1 MKANELRQ
9 SILQAA
15 VHGKLVP
22 QNPQDEPAS
31 ELLKR
36 IQQEK
41 TQLVKEGKLKKK
53 TLPPVADDE
62 FPYDLPEGWA
72 WCRLGEIILDIFTG
86 PFGSMLHKSD
96 YVENGIPLVNP
107 MNMVDQKIVPSKKM
121 LVSQETRKRLS
132 SYVLSTGD
140 IVVARRGELGR
151 CALVSEKENGWI
163 CGTGSFFLRLT
174 SLFDT
179 SYFLLLFRSYQT
191 RQQLAQNSVGATMN
205 NLNHNI
211 LKQIHMGV
219 PPLSEQH
226 RIVDK
231 VEKLMFLCD
240 ALEAEERK
248 LDALEAHFT
257 KYLPKA
263 IMQAAVQGKLVPQN
277 THDEPASEL
286 LKRIQQK
293 KAQLVKEGKLKKE
306 KSLPLISEDEIPY
319 DLPEGWEWC
328 RLRDIGQIIGGA
340 TPDSHESSY
349 YTKPGQGISWLTPAD
364 MTKYTQNNYISHG
377 AKDITQAGYNSCST
391 MLMPP
396 GSIIFSSRAPIGHI
410 AFSSKEVCTNQGFK
424 SVVPYMTAVTPWIFY
439 ALKSKVDDIQSRA
452 SGTTFKEVSGKFMES
467 ETIPLPPLVE
477 QQRIVTKVEELLAL
491 CNEMKAS
498 YTEPVEFDE
507 VAEIIPFS
515 TSVASEHTEE
525 LEEPLLLAARGDAE
539 NLSSE
544 ALRAIDDL
552 FAEDEE

>member
-1 MKANELRQ
+1 M
-9 SILQAA
+9 
-15 VHGKLVP
+15 
-22 QNPQDEPAS
+22 
-31 ELLKR
+31 
-36 IQQEK
+36 
-41 TQLVKEGKLKKK
+41 
-53 TLPPVADDE
+53 
-62 FPYDLPEGWA
+62 
-72 WCRLGEIILDIFTG
+72 
-86 PFGSMLHKSD
+86 
-96 YVENGIPLVNP
+96 
-107 MNMVDQKIVPSKKM
+107 
-121 LVSQETRKRLS
+121 
-132 SYVLSTGD
+132 
-140 IVVARRGELGR
+140 
-151 CALVSEKENGWI
+151 
-163 CGTGSFFLRLT
+163 
-174 SLFDT
+174 
-179 SYFLLLFRSYQT
+179 
-191 RQQLAQNSVGATMN
+191 AQNS
-205 NLNHNI
+205 
-211 LKQIHMGV
+211 
-219 PPLSEQH
+219 
-226 RIVDK
+226 
-231 VEKLMFLCD
+231 
-240 ALEAEERK
+240 
-248 LDALEAHFT
+248 
-257 KYLPKA
+257 
-263 IMQAAVQGKLVPQN
+263 
-277 THDEPASEL
+277 HDEPASEL
-286 LKRIQQK
+286 LKRIHRE
-293 KAQLVKEGKLKKE
+293 KAQLIKEGKIKRE
-306 KSLPLISEDEIPY
+306 KPLPPISEDEIPY

>member
-1 MKANELRQ
+1 MKAAELRQ

-15 VHGKLVP
+15 VQGKLVP

-41 TQLVKEGKLKKK
+41 TRLIKEGRLKKEK
-53 TLPPVADDE
+53 PLPPVAEDE
-62 FPYDLPEGWA
+62 ILYDLPEGWV
-72 WCRLGEIILDIFTG
+72 WCRLNEIILDIFTG
-86 PFGSMLHKSD
+86 PFGSMVHKSD

-107 MNMVDQKIVPSKKM
+107 INMVDQKIVPSKKM
-121 LVSQETRKRLS
+121 LVSQETRERLS

-151 CALVSEKENGWI
+151 CALVTEKENGWI
-163 CGTGSFFLRLT
+163 CGTGSFFLRLA

-179 SYFLLLFRSYQT
+179 SYFLLLFCSYQT

-211 LKQIHMGV
+211 LKQIYMGV

-231 VEKLMFLCD
+231 VEKLMLLCD
-240 ALEAEERK
+240 ELETEEKK
-248 LDALEAHFT
+248 LDALEIHFT
-257 KYLPKA
+257 EYLPKS
-263 IMQAAVQGKLVPQN
+263 ILQAAVQGKLVPQN
-277 THDEPASEL
+277 SHDEPASEL
-286 LKRIQQK
+286 LKRIQQEK
-293 KAQLVKEGKLKKE
+293 IQLVKEGKLKKE
-306 KSLPLISEDEIPY
+306 KPLPPISENEIPY

-328 RLRDIGQIIGGA
+328 RLGAISNYGNTQSVSTDEISADSWVLELEDVEKDTGKLLAQKRKSQRIPLSTKHRFQPNDILYSKLRPYLNKVLIAEEFGYCTSEIL
-340 TPDSHESSY
+340 P
-349 YTKPGQGISWLTPAD
+349 LTFYKELNI
-364 MTKYTQNNYISHG
+364 KYTLNYLRSPLFVDY
-377 AKDITQAGYNSCST
+377 ANRCSYGVK
-391 MLMPP
+391 MPRL
-396 GSIIFSSRAPIGHI
+396 G
-410 AFSSKEVCTNQGFK
+410 TNDGK
-424 SVVPYMTAVTPWIFY
+424 L
-439 ALKSKVDDIQSRA
+439 ALV
-452 SGTTFKEVSGKFMES
+452 
-467 ETIPLPPLVE
+467 PLPPIEE
-477 QQRIVTKVEELLAL
+477 QKRIVAKVDELLAL
-491 CNEMKAS
+491 CSEMKAA
-498 YTEPVEFDE
+498 YAEPVEFDE

-544 ALRAIDDL
+544 ALKAIDDL
-552 FAEDEE
+552 FAEDAE

>member
-1 MKANELRQ
+1 MKAAELRQ
-9 SILQAA
+9 SIL
-15 VHGKLVP
+15 
-22 QNPQDEPAS
+22 
-31 ELLKR
+31 
-36 IQQEK
+36 
-41 TQLVKEGKLKKK
+41 
-53 TLPPVADDE
+53 
-62 FPYDLPEGWA
+62 
-72 WCRLGEIILDIFTG
+72 
-86 PFGSMLHKSD
+86 
-96 YVENGIPLVNP
+96 
-107 MNMVDQKIVPSKKM
+107 
-121 LVSQETRKRLS
+121 
-132 SYVLSTGD
+132 
-140 IVVARRGELGR
+140 
-151 CALVSEKENGWI
+151 
-163 CGTGSFFLRLT
+163 
-174 SLFDT
+174 
-179 SYFLLLFRSYQT
+179 
-191 RQQLAQNSVGATMN
+191 
-205 NLNHNI
+205 
-211 LKQIHMGV
+211 
-219 PPLSEQH
+219 
-226 RIVDK
+226 
-231 VEKLMFLCD
+231 
-240 ALEAEERK
+240 
-248 LDALEAHFT
+248 
-257 KYLPKA
+257 
-263 IMQAAVQGKLVPQN
+263 QAAVQGKLVPQN
-277 THDEPASEL
+277 LQDKPACELFERIQNEKAHLIKEGKIKKAPPLPEIAANEMPFEIPENWCWVRLGQLTELITSGSRDWAKYYTSTGDIFLRMGNLSRNRFDLRLDKIQYVKLPKNIEGMRTSVQAGDLLFSITGEIGTLGLIPDNFGTAYINQHTAIIRFMTSEKSKFYPYVLLSDYAQNFYNGNQHGIKNSFRLDTIALLPVPLPPLGEQHRIVSKIDELFALCDKLDIAEKRLTALEEHFTEYLPKAILQAAVQGKLVAQNSHDEPASEL
-286 LKRIQQK
+286 LKRIHRE
-293 KAQLVKEGKLKKE
+293 KAQLIKEGKIKRE
-306 KSLPLISEDEIPY
+306 KPLPPISEDEIPY

-515 TSVASEHTEE
+515 TSVASEHTEY

>member
-1 MKANELRQ
+1 MKAAELRQ

-15 VHGKLVP
+15 VQGKLVP
-22 QNPQDEPAS
+22 HNPQDEPAS

-41 TQLVKEGKLKKK
+41 ARLIKEGKLKKEK
-53 TLPPVADDE
+53 PLPPITEDE
-62 FPYDLPEGWA
+62 ILYDLPEGWV
-72 WCRLGEIILDIFTG
+72 WCRLSEIILDIFTG

-121 LVSQETRKRLS
+121 LVSQETKKRLS

-191 RQQLAQNSVGATMN
+191 RQQLAKNSVGATMN

-211 LKQIHMGV
+211 LKQIYMGV

-240 ALEAEERK
+240 ELEAEEKK

-257 KYLPKA
+257 EYLPKS
-263 IMQAAVQGKLVPQN
+263 ILQAATQGKLVPQN

-286 LKRIQQK
+286 LKRIQQE

-306 KSLPLISEDEIPY
+306 KPLPPISEDEIPY
-319 DLPEGWEWC
+319 DLPEGWIWR
-328 RLRDIGQIIGGA
+328 RLGEICNYG
-340 TPDSHESSY
+340 T
-349 YTKPGQGISWLTPAD
+349 
-364 MTKYTQNNYISHG
+364 TQNIQPEEISVDDWVLELEDIE
-377 AKDITQAGYNSCST
+377 KDTGRLLC
-391 MLMPP
+391 
-396 GSIIFSSRAPIGHI
+396 
-410 AFSSKEVCTNQGFK
+410 K
-424 SVVPYMTAVTPWIFY
+424 
-439 ALKSKVDDIQSRA
+439 KSKSQRNPKSTKHCFQPNDILYSKLRPYLNKVLIAENYGYCTSEILPLSFYGGLNVQYVLIFLRSPLFVDYANECSYGVKMPRL
-452 SGTTFKEVSGKFMES
+452 GTNDGKVALV
-467 ETIPLPPLVE
+467 PLPPLEE
-477 QQRIVTKVEELLAL
+477 QQRIVAKVDELMAL
-491 CNEMKAS
+491 CEKLKTA
-498 YTEPVEFDE
+498 YTAPISLDQ
-507 VAEIIPFS
+507 ADNIIPFP
-515 TSVASEHTEE
+515 AAKKEE
-525 LEEPLLLAARGDAE
+525 ETLLAARGDVGQ
-539 NLSSE
+539 LSNE
-544 ALRAIDDL
+544 AMQAIDDL